1 MSSASFIYFI
11 RPEGAAGPTKIGCSG
26 VPEGRL
32 ETLAAWSPV
41 PLEIVAKVPGSFDL
55 ERNIHQCFADLHSHK
70 EWFRTDPRIDAVV
83 AALNGGRSITEAMDL
98 TDRRGSIKSFKQM
111 DPNAR
116 QRQSYSMRLSWVQRR
131 ARTKSHYFRLPE
143 DVTAILARWRGYG
156 ANYYARTKLPPSAAE
171 IARLDEVLS
180 DPAKHL
186 VAHSLGRAAA

>member
-1 MSSASFIYFI
+1 MSKASFIYFI
-11 RPEGAAGPTKIGCSG
+11 RPAGANGPTKIGYSG
-26 VPEGRL
+26 VPEDRL

-41 PLEIVAKVPGSFDL
+41 LLEVVAKVPGSFDL

-70 EWFRTDPRIDAVV
+70 EWFRSDARIDAVV
-83 AALNGGRSITEAMDL
+83 AALNSGKSITEAMDL

-111 DPNAR
+111 DPDAR
-116 QRQSYSMRLSWVQRR
+116 QRQRYSMRLSWAQRR
-131 ARTKSHYFRLPE
+131 ARTGSHYFTLPE
-143 DVTAILARWRGYG
+143 DVATIIARWRGYG
-156 ANYYARTKLPPSAAE
+156 AGYYATTKVSPSAAE